1 VARIFTLGPRLSIC
15 CLALWAGLSVA
26 TWAQSPNTLDQTSEQ
41 IKALRAEI
49 SVIQARLA
57 SQESERDT
65 LQDALR
71 EAEVKIGELDRELGA
86 LNQERRALKQELTA
100 LDAEGEQLRDARRQR
115 ANTIDVSIQELW
127 VLQQGGGFRV
137 WLGDQNPEDVARN
150 LAYFQT
156 LIEAQQQTIAEY
168 ELGLE
173 AVEQNRSRIAQAQTA
188 LREQATAAAATKATL
203 TDQRATRQSTLTLI
217 SQRVQDDQQR
227 LSALERDQARLNA
240 LLDELEALAAASSPV
255 VTPPEAQLPF
265 ADTQGALSM
274 PMAGKLT
281 NRYGARRNA
290 DIRWRGWLTTADEG
304 EPVRAVHGGDII
316 YADWLRGQG
325 LLIVIDHGEGWL
337 SLYAQNH
344 SLLRGV
350 GDRVS
355 AGDIIAKA
363 GASGGSETS
372 GLYFE
377 IRHRGEP
384 VDPSEWIRR

>member
-1 VARIFTLGPRLSIC
+1 MARVFTLCPGLSSC
-15 CLALWAGLSVA
+15 CIALWAGLSGA
-26 TWAQSPNTLDQTSEQ
+26 AWAQSPDTLDQTSEE
-41 IKALRAEI
+41 IEALRAEI
-49 SVIQARLA
+49 TVIQARLA
-57 SQESERDT
+57 SQESERDA

-71 EAEVKIGELDRELGA
+71 EAEVQIGELGRQLVA
-86 LNQERRALKQELTA
+86 LSQDRRALEQELKV
-100 LDAEGEQLRDARRQR
+100 LDAEGKRLRQAQRQR
-115 ANTIDVSIQELW
+115 TDTIDASIQQLW
-127 VLQQGGGFRV
+127 LLQQGGGFRV
-137 WLGDQNPEDVARN
+137 WLGDQSPQDVARN

-156 LIEAQQQTIAEY
+156 LIEAQQKTIAEY

-173 AVEQNRSRIAQAQTA
+173 AVAENRSRIAQAGTA
-188 LREQATAAAATKATL
+188 LREQAAATEATKITL
-203 TDQRATRQSTLTLI
+203 TDQRATRQTTLALI

-227 LSALERDQARLNA
+227 LSVLERDEARLNA
-240 LLDELEALAAASSPV
+240 LLGELESIAAAA
-255 VTPPEAQLPF
+255 PPEAQMPF
-265 ADTQGALSM
+265 VDSQGTLAM
-274 PMAGKLT
+274 PVAGTLK

-290 DIRWRGWLTTADEG
+290 DIRWRGWLISADEG

-325 LLIVIDHGEGWL
+325 LLMVVDHGEGWL

-355 AGDIIAKA
+355 AGEIIAKA

-384 VDPSEWIRR
+384 VDPGKWIRR

>member
-1 VARIFTLGPRLSIC
+1 MVRVFTLCPEPISC
-15 CLALWAGLSVA
+15 CIALWAGLTA
-26 TWAQSPNTLDQTSEQ
+26 AAWAQSPDTLDQTSEQ
-41 IKALRAEI
+41 IEALRAEI
-49 SVIQARLA
+49 TVIQARLA
-57 SQESERDT
+57 SQESERDA

-71 EAEVKIGELDRELGA
+71 EAEVQIGELDRQLGA
-86 LNQERRALKQELTA
+86 LDQERRALQQELNA
-100 LDAEGEQLRDARRQR
+100 LDAEGEHLRQAQRQR
-115 ANTIDVSIQELW
+115 TDTIDTSIQQLW
-127 VLQQGGGFRV
+127 LLQQGGGFRV
-137 WLGDQNPEDVARN
+137 WFGDQNPQDVARN

-156 LIEAQQQTIAEY
+156 LIEAQQQMIADY
-168 ELGLE
+168 GLGLE
-173 AVEQNRSRIAQAQTA
+173 AIAENRSRIAQAETA
-188 LREQATAAAATKATL
+188 LREQASATKATKTTL
-203 TDQRATRQSTLTLI
+203 TDQRATRQATLAQI
-217 SQRVQDDQQR
+217 NQQVQDDQQR
-227 LSALERDQARLNA
+227 LNVLQRDQARLNA
-240 LLDELEALAAASSPV
+240 LLGELEAVAAA
-255 VTPPEAQLPF
+255 TPPEPRMPF
-265 ADTQGALSM
+265 ADAQGILVM
-274 PMAGKLT
+274 PVVGTLT

-290 DIRWRGWLTTADEG
+290 DIRWRGWLIAADQG

-325 LLIVIDHGEGWL
+325 LLMVVDHGEGWL

>member
-1 VARIFTLGPRLSIC
+1 MARVFSLCPGLSSC
-15 CLALWAGLSVA
+15 CVALWAALSVA
-26 TWAQSPNTLDQTSEQ
+26 ASAQSPDTLDQTSEQ
-41 IKALRAEI
+41 IEALRAEI
-49 SVIQARLA
+49 TVIQARLA
-57 SQESERDT
+57 SQESERDA

-71 EAEVKIGELDRELGA
+71 EAEVQIGELDRQLVA
-86 LNQERRALKQELTA
+86 LSQDRRALQQELKV
-100 LDAEGEQLRDARRQR
+100 LDAEGERLRQAQRQR
-115 ANTIDVSIQELW
+115 TDTIDASIQQLW
-127 VLQQGGGFRV
+127 LLQQGGGFRV
-137 WLGDQNPEDVARN
+137 WLGDQSPQDVARN

-156 LIEAQQQTIAEY
+156 LIEAQQKTITEY

-173 AVEQNRSRIAQAQTA
+173 AVAQNRSRIAQAGTA
-188 LREQATAAAATKATL
+188 LREQAAATEATKITL
-203 TDQRATRQSTLTLI
+203 TDQRAMRQTTLALI
-217 SQRVQDDQQR
+217 SQQVQDDEQR
-227 LSALERDQARLNA
+227 LSALERDEARLNA
-240 LLDELEALAAASSPV
+240 LLGELESIAAAA
-255 VTPPEAQLPF
+255 PPEARMPF
-265 ADTQGALSM
+265 VDSQGTLAM
-274 PMAGKLT
+274 PVAGTLK

-290 DIRWRGWLTTADEG
+290 DIRWRGWLISADEG

-325 LLIVIDHGEGWL
+325 LLMVVDHGEGWL

-377 IRHRGEP
+377 IRHLGEP
-384 VDPSEWIRR
+384 VDPGEWIRR

>member
-1 VARIFTLGPRLSIC
+1 MARIFTLGPRLSIC

-100 LDAEGEQLRDARRQR
+100 LDAEGEQLRDAQRQR

-150 LAYFQT
+150 LAYFEA

-290 DIRWRGWLTTADEG
+290 DIRWRGWLITADEG

>member
-1 VARIFTLGPRLSIC
+1 MVRVSTLCPKPISC
-15 CLALWAGLSVA
+15 CIALWAGLTA
-26 TWAQSPNTLDQTSEQ
+26 AAWAQSPDTLDQTSEQ
-41 IKALRAEI
+41 IEALRAEI
-49 SVIQARLA
+49 TVIQARLA
-57 SQESERDT
+57 SQESERDA

-71 EAEVKIGELDRELGA
+71 EAEVQMAELDRQLGA
-86 LNQERRALKQELTA
+86 LGQERRALQQELNA
-100 LDAEGEQLRDARRQR
+100 LDAEGEQLRQAQRQR
-115 ANTIDVSIQELW
+115 TDTIDISIQQLW
-127 VLQQGGGFRV
+127 LLQQGGGFRV
-137 WLGDQNPEDVARN
+137 WLGDQNPQDVARN

-156 LIEAQQQTIAEY
+156 LIEAQQQMIADY
-168 ELGLE
+168 GLGLE
-173 AVEQNRSRIAQAQTA
+173 AIAENRSRIAQAETA
-188 LREQATAAAATKATL
+188 LREQASATEATKTTL
-203 TDQRATRQSTLTLI
+203 TDQRATRQATLAQI
-217 SQRVQDDQQR
+217 SQQVQHDQQR
-227 LSALERDQARLNA
+227 LNVLQRDQARLNA
-240 LLDELEALAAASSPV
+240 LLGELEAVAAAA
-255 VTPPEAQLPF
+255 PPEPRMPF
-265 ADTQGALSM
+265 ADAQGTLVM
-274 PMAGKLT
+274 PMVGTLK

-290 DIRWRGWLTTADEG
+290 DIRWRGWLIAADEG

-325 LLIVIDHGEGWL
+325 LLMVVDHGEGWL

-384 VDPSEWIRR
+384 VDPGEWIRR

>member
-1 VARIFTLGPRLSIC
+1 MARVFTLGPRLSIC

-71 EAEVKIGELDRELGA
+71 EAEVQIGELDRELGA

-100 LDAEGEQLRDARRQR
+100 LDAEGEQLRDAQRQR

-240 LLDELEALAAASSPV
+240 LLDELEALAAASLPV

-290 DIRWRGWLTTADEG
+290 DIRWRGWLITADEG

-363 GASGGSETS
+363 GASGGSEKS

-384 VDPSEWIRR
+384 VDPGEWIRR

>member
-1 VARIFTLGPRLSIC
+1 MVRVFTLCPDPISC
-15 CLALWAGLSVA
+15 CIALWAGLTA
-26 TWAQSPNTLDQTSEQ
+26 AAWAQSPDTLDQTSEQ
-41 IKALRAEI
+41 IEALRAEI
-49 SVIQARLA
+49 TVIQARLA
-57 SQESERDT
+57 SQESERDA

-71 EAEVKIGELDRELGA
+71 EAEVQIGELDRQLGA
-86 LNQERRALKQELTA
+86 LDQERRALQQELNA
-100 LDAEGEQLRDARRQR
+100 LDAEGEHLRQAQRQR
-115 ANTIDVSIQELW
+115 TDTIDTSIQQLW
-127 VLQQGGGFRV
+127 LLQQGGGFRV
-137 WLGDQNPEDVARN
+137 WFGDQNPQDVARN

-156 LIEAQQQTIAEY
+156 LIEAQQQMIADY
-168 ELGLE
+168 GLGLE
-173 AVEQNRSRIAQAQTA
+173 AIAENRSRIAQAETA
-188 LREQATAAAATKATL
+188 LREQASATKATKTTL
-203 TDQRATRQSTLTLI
+203 TDQRATRQATFAQI
-217 SQRVQDDQQR
+217 NQQVQDDQQR
-227 LSALERDQARLNA
+227 LNVLQRDQARLNA
-240 LLDELEALAAASSPV
+240 LLGELEAVAAAA
-255 VTPPEAQLPF
+255 PPEPRMPF
-265 ADTQGALSM
+265 ADAQGILVM
-274 PMAGKLT
+274 PVVGTLT

-290 DIRWRGWLTTADEG
+290 DIRWRGWLIAADQG

-325 LLIVIDHGEGWL
+325 LLMVVDHGEGWL

>member
-1 VARIFTLGPRLSIC
+1 MVRVLTLCPGLISC
-15 CLALWAGLSVA
+15 SVALWTGLTVA
-26 TWAQSPNTLDQTSEQ
+26 AWAQSPDTLDQTSEQ
-41 IKALRAEI
+41 IAALREEI
-49 SVIQARLA
+49 TVIQARLA
-57 SQESERDT
+57 SQESERDA

-71 EAEVKIGELDRELGA
+71 EAEVQIGELDRQLGA
-86 LNQERRALKQELTA
+86 LSQERRALQQELNA
-100 LDAEGEQLRDARRQR
+100 LDAEGEQLRQAQRQR
-115 ANTIDVSIQELW
+115 TDTIDASIQQLW
-127 VLQQGGGFRV
+127 LLQQGGGFRV
-137 WLGDQNPEDVARN
+137 WLGDQNPQDVARN

-156 LIEAQQQTIAEY
+156 LIEAQQQMIAEY

-173 AVEQNRSRIAQAQTA
+173 AIAENRSRTAQAETA
-188 LREQATAAAATKATL
+188 LRERAAATEATKTTL
-203 TDQRATRQSTLTLI
+203 TDQRATRQATLAQI
-217 SQRVQDDQQR
+217 SQQVQDDQQR
-227 LSALERDQARLNA
+227 LNVLERDQARLNA
-240 LLDELEALAAASSPV
+240 LLGELEAVAAA
-255 VTPPEAQLPF
+255 TPPEPRMPF
-265 ADTQGALSM
+265 ADAQGTLAM
-274 PMAGKLT
+274 PVSGTLK

-290 DIRWRGWLTTADEG
+290 DIRWHGWLIAADEG

-316 YADWLRGQG
+316 YSDWLRGQG
-325 LLIVIDHGEGWL
+325 LLMVVDHGEGWL

-384 VDPSEWIRR
+384 VDPGEWIRR

>member
-1 VARIFTLGPRLSIC
+1 MVRVFTLCPGLISC
-15 CLALWAGLSVA
+15 SVALWTGLTVA
-26 TWAQSPNTLDQTSEQ
+26 AWAQSPDTLDQTSEQ
-41 IKALRAEI
+41 IAALRAEI
-49 SVIQARLA
+49 TVIQARLA
-57 SQESERDT
+57 SQESERDA

-71 EAEVKIGELDRELGA
+71 EAEVQIGELDRQLGA
-86 LNQERRALKQELTA
+86 LSQERRALQQELNA
-100 LDAEGEQLRDARRQR
+100 LDAEGEQLRQAQRQR
-115 ANTIDVSIQELW
+115 TDTIDASIQQLW
-127 VLQQGGGFRV
+127 LLQQGGGFRV
-137 WLGDQNPEDVARN
+137 WLGDQNPQDVARN

-156 LIEAQQQTIAEY
+156 LIEAQQQMIAEY

-173 AVEQNRSRIAQAQTA
+173 AIAENRSRTAQAETA
-188 LREQATAAAATKATL
+188 LRERAAATEATKTTL
-203 TDQRATRQSTLTLI
+203 TDQRETRQATLAQI
-217 SQRVQDDQQR
+217 SQQVQDDQQR
-227 LSALERDQARLNA
+227 LNVLQRDQARLNA
-240 LLDELEALAAASSPV
+240 LLSELEAVAAA
-255 VTPPEAQLPF
+255 TPPEPRMPF
-265 ADTQGALSM
+265 ADAQGTLAM
-274 PMAGKLT
+274 PVSGTLK

-290 DIRWRGWLTTADEG
+290 DIRWRGWLIAADEG

-325 LLIVIDHGEGWL
+325 LLMVVDHGEGWL

-377 IRHRGEP
+377 IRRRGEP
-384 VDPSEWIRR
+384 VDPGEWIRR

>member
-1 VARIFTLGPRLSIC
+1 MVRVFTLCPGLISC
-15 CLALWAGLSVA
+15 SVALWTGLTVA
-26 TWAQSPNTLDQTSEQ
+26 AWAQSPDTLDQTSEQ
-41 IKALRAEI
+41 IAALRAEI
-49 SVIQARLA
+49 TVIQARLA
-57 SQESERDT
+57 SQESQRDT

-71 EAEVKIGELDRELGA
+71 EAEVQIGELDRQLGA
-86 LNQERRALKQELTA
+86 LSQERRALQQELNA
-100 LDAEGEQLRDARRQR
+100 LDAEGEQLRQAQRQR
-115 ANTIDVSIQELW
+115 TDTIDASIQQMWL
-127 VLQQGGGFRV
+127 LQQGGGFRV
-137 WLGDQNPEDVARN
+137 WLGDRNPQDVARN

-156 LIEAQQQTIAEY
+156 LIEAQQQMIAEY

-173 AVEQNRSRIAQAQTA
+173 AIAENRSRTAQAETA
-188 LREQATAAAATKATL
+188 LRERAAATEATKTTL
-203 TDQRATRQSTLTLI
+203 TDQRERRQATLAQI
-217 SQRVQDDQQR
+217 SQQVQDDQQR
-227 LSALERDQARLNA
+227 LNVLERDQARLNA
-240 LLDELEALAAASSPV
+240 LLGELEAVAAA
-255 VTPPEAQLPF
+255 TPPEPRMPF
-265 ADTQGALSM
+265 ADAQGTLAM
-274 PMAGKLT
+274 PVSGTLK

-290 DIRWRGWLTTADEG
+290 DIRWRGWLIAADEG
-304 EPVRAVHGGDII
+304 EPVRAVHGGDVI

-325 LLIVIDHGEGWL
+325 LLMVVDHGEGWL

-384 VDPSEWIRR
+384 VDPGEWIRR

>member
-1 VARIFTLGPRLSIC
+1 MVRVFTLCPGLISC
-15 CLALWAGLSVA
+15 SVALWTGLTVA
-26 TWAQSPNTLDQTSEQ
+26 AWAQSPDTLDQTSEQ
-41 IKALRAEI
+41 ISALRAEI
-49 SVIQARLA
+49 TVIQARLA
-57 SQESERDT
+57 SQESERDA

-71 EAEVKIGELDRELGA
+71 EAEVQIGELDRQLGA
-86 LNQERRALKQELTA
+86 LSQERRALQQELNA
-100 LDAEGEQLRDARRQR
+100 LDAEGEQLRQAQRQR
-115 ANTIDVSIQELW
+115 TDTIDASIQQLW
-127 VLQQGGGFRV
+127 LLQQGGGFRV
-137 WLGDQNPEDVARN
+137 WLGDQNPQDVARN

-156 LIEAQQQTIAEY
+156 LIEAQQQMIAEY

-173 AVEQNRSRIAQAQTA
+173 AIAENRSRTAQAETA
-188 LREQATAAAATKATL
+188 LRERAAATEATKTTL
-203 TDQRATRQSTLTLI
+203 TDQRETRQATLAQI
-217 SQRVQDDQQR
+217 SQQVQDDQQR
-227 LSALERDQARLNA
+227 LNVLERDQARLNA
-240 LLDELEALAAASSPV
+240 LLGELEAVAAA
-255 VTPPEAQLPF
+255 TPPEPRMPF
-265 ADTQGALSM
+265 ANAQGTLAM
-274 PMAGKLT
+274 PVSGTLK

-290 DIRWRGWLTTADEG
+290 DIRWRGWLIAADEG

-325 LLIVIDHGEGWL
+325 LLMVVDHGEGWL

-384 VDPSEWIRR
+384 VDPGEWIRR

>member
-1 VARIFTLGPRLSIC
+1 MVRVFTLCPEPISC
-15 CLALWAGLSVA
+15 CIALWAALTA
-26 TWAQSPNTLDQTSEQ
+26 AAWAQSPDTLDQTSEQ
-41 IKALRAEI
+41 IEALRAEI
-49 SVIQARLA
+49 TVIQARLA
-57 SQESERDT
+57 SQENERDA

-71 EAEVKIGELDRELGA
+71 EAEVQIGELDRQLGA
-86 LNQERRALKQELTA
+86 LGQERRALQQELNA
-100 LDAEGEQLRDARRQR
+100 LDAEGEQLRQAQRQR
-115 ANTIDVSIQELW
+115 TDTIDTSIQQLW
-127 VLQQGGGFRV
+127 LLQQGGGFRV
-137 WLGDQNPEDVARN
+137 WFGDQNPQDVARN

-156 LIEAQQQTIAEY
+156 LIEAQQQMIADY
-168 ELGLE
+168 GLGLE
-173 AVEQNRSRIAQAQTA
+173 AIAENRSRIAQAETA
-188 LREQATAAAATKATL
+188 LREQASATEATKTTL
-203 TDQRATRQSTLTLI
+203 TDQRATRQATLAQI
-217 SQRVQDDQQR
+217 SQQVQHDQQR
-227 LSALERDQARLNA
+227 LNVLQRDQARLNA
-240 LLDELEALAAASSPV
+240 LLSELEAVAAA
-255 VTPPEAQLPF
+255 TPPEPRMPF
-265 ADTQGALSM
+265 ADAQGALAM
-274 PMAGKLT
+274 PVSGTLK

-290 DIRWRGWLTTADEG
+290 DIRWRGWLIAADEG

-325 LLIVIDHGEGWL
+325 LLMVVDHGEGWL

-384 VDPSEWIRR
+384 VDPGEWIRR

>member
-1 VARIFTLGPRLSIC
+1 MVRVFTLCPGLISC
-15 CLALWAGLSVA
+15 SVALWTGLTVA
-26 TWAQSPNTLDQTSEQ
+26 AWAQSPDTLDQTSEQ
-41 IKALRAEI
+41 IEALRAEI
-49 SVIQARLA
+49 TVIQARLA
-57 SQESERDT
+57 SQESERDA

-71 EAEVKIGELDRELGA
+71 EAEVQIGELDRQLGA
-86 LNQERRALKQELTA
+86 LSQERRALQQELNA
-100 LDAEGEQLRDARRQR
+100 LDAEGEQLRQAQRQR
-115 ANTIDVSIQELW
+115 TDTIDASIQQLW
-127 VLQQGGGFRV
+127 LLQQGGGFRV
-137 WLGDQNPEDVARN
+137 WLGDQNPQDVARN

-156 LIEAQQQTIAEY
+156 LIEAQQQMIAEY

-173 AVEQNRSRIAQAQTA
+173 AIAENRSRTAQAETA
-188 LREQATAAAATKATL
+188 LRARAAATEATKTAL
-203 TDQRATRQSTLTLI
+203 TDQRATRQATLAQI
-217 SQRVQDDQQR
+217 SQQVQDDQQR
-227 LSALERDQARLNA
+227 LNVLERDQARLNA
-240 LLDELEALAAASSPV
+240 LLGELEAVAAAA
-255 VTPPEAQLPF
+255 PPEPRMPF
-265 ADTQGALSM
+265 ADAQGTLAM
-274 PMAGKLT
+274 PVSGTLK

-290 DIRWRGWLTTADEG
+290 DIRWRGWLIAADEG

-325 LLIVIDHGEGWL
+325 LLMVVDHGEGWL

-384 VDPSEWIRR
+384 VDPAVWIRR

>member
-1 VARIFTLGPRLSIC
+1 MVRVFTLCPEPISC
-15 CLALWAGLSVA
+15 CIALWAALTA
-26 TWAQSPNTLDQTSEQ
+26 AAWAQSPDTLDQTSEQ
-41 IKALRAEI
+41 IEALRAEI
-49 SVIQARLA
+49 TVIQARLA
-57 SQESERDT
+57 SQENERDA

-71 EAEVKIGELDRELGA
+71 EAEVQIGELDRQLGA
-86 LNQERRALKQELTA
+86 LGQERRALQQELNA
-100 LDAEGEQLRDARRQR
+100 LDAEGEQLRQAQRQR
-115 ANTIDVSIQELW
+115 TDTIDTSIQQLW
-127 VLQQGGGFRV
+127 LLQQGGGLRV
-137 WLGDQNPEDVARN
+137 WLGDQNPQDVARN

-156 LIEAQQQTIAEY
+156 LIEAQQQMIAAFG
-168 ELGLE
+168 LGLE
-173 AVEQNRSRIAQAQTA
+173 AIAENRSRIAQAETA
-188 LREQATAAAATKATL
+188 LREQASATEATRKTL
-203 TDQRATRQSTLTLI
+203 TDQRATRQATLAQI
-217 SQRVQDDQQR
+217 SQQVQHDQQR
-227 LSALERDQARLNA
+227 LNVLQRDQARLNA
-240 LLDELEALAAASSPV
+240 LLGELEAVAAAA
-255 VTPPEAQLPF
+255 PPEPRMPF
-265 ADTQGALSM
+265 ADAQGILVM
-274 PMAGKLT
+274 PVVGTLK

-290 DIRWRGWLTTADEG
+290 DIRWRGWLIAADEG

-325 LLIVIDHGEGWL
+325 LLMVVDHGEGWL

-384 VDPSEWIRR
+384 VDPGEWIRR

>member
-1 VARIFTLGPRLSIC
+1 MVRVFTLCPGLISC
-15 CLALWAGLSVA
+15 SVALWTGLTVA
-26 TWAQSPNTLDQTSEQ
+26 AWAQSPDTLDQTSEQ
-41 IKALRAEI
+41 IEALRAEI
-49 SVIQARLA
+49 TVIQARLA

-71 EAEVKIGELDRELGA
+71 EAEVQIGELDRQLGA
-86 LNQERRALKQELTA
+86 LSQERRALQEELNA
-100 LDAEGEQLRDARRQR
+100 LDAEGEQLRQAQRQR
-115 ANTIDVSIQELW
+115 TDTIDASIQQLW
-127 VLQQGGGFRV
+127 LLQQGGGFRV
-137 WLGDQNPEDVARN
+137 WLGDQNPQDVARN

-156 LIEAQQQTIAEY
+156 LIEAQQQMIAEY

-173 AVEQNRSRIAQAQTA
+173 AIAENRSRTAQAETA
-188 LREQATAAAATKATL
+188 LRARAAATEATKTAL
-203 TDQRATRQSTLTLI
+203 TDQRATRQATLAQI
-217 SQRVQDDQQR
+217 SQQVQDDQQR
-227 LSALERDQARLNA
+227 LNVLERDQARLNA
-240 LLDELEALAAASSPV
+240 LLGELEAVAAAA
-255 VTPPEAQLPF
+255 PPEPRMPF
-265 ADTQGALSM
+265 ADAQGTLAM
-274 PMAGKLT
+274 PVSGTLK

-290 DIRWRGWLTTADEG
+290 DIRWRGWLIAADEG

-316 YADWLRGQG
+316 YSDWLRGQG
-325 LLIVIDHGEGWL
+325 LLMVVDHGEGWL

-384 VDPSEWIRR
+384 VDPGEWIRR

>member
-1 VARIFTLGPRLSIC
+1 VARIFTLGPRPSIC
-15 CLALWAGLSVA
+15 CVALCAGLA
-26 TWAQSPNTLDQTSEQ
+26 IAAWAQSPNTLDQTSEQ
-41 IKALRAEI
+41 IEALRAEI

-65 LQDALR
+65 LQDALQ
-71 EAEVKIGELDRELGA
+71 EAEVQIGELDRELGA
-86 LNQERRALKQELTA
+86 LSQERRALKQELKA
-100 LDAEGEQLRDARRQR
+100 LDTEGERLRDAQRQR
-115 ANTIDVSIQELW
+115 TDAIDASIQQLW

-150 LAYFQT
+150 LAYFEA

-173 AVEQNRSRIAQAQTA
+173 AVEQNRSRIAQAETA
-188 LREQATAAAATKATL
+188 LREQAIGMAATKATL
-203 TDQRATRQSTLTLI
+203 TDQRATRQSTLALI

-240 LLDELEALAAASSPV
+240 LLDELEALAAASPV
-255 VTPPEAQLPF
+255 VAPPETQLPF
-265 ADTQGALSM
+265 ADTQGALAM
-274 PMAGKLT
+274 PVAGTLT

-290 DIRWRGWLTTADEG
+290 DIRWRGWLITADEG

-325 LLIVIDHGEGWL
+325 LLMVIDHGEGWL

-344 SLLRGV
+344 SLMRGV
-350 GDRVS
+350 GDHVS

-384 VDPSEWIRR
+384 VDPGEWIRR

>member
-1 VARIFTLGPRLSIC
+1 MVRVFTLCPEPISC
-15 CLALWAGLSVA
+15 CIALWAALTA
-26 TWAQSPNTLDQTSEQ
+26 AAWAQSPDTLDQTSEQ
-41 IKALRAEI
+41 IEALRAEI
-49 SVIQARLA
+49 TVIQARLA
-57 SQESERDT
+57 SQENERDA

-71 EAEVKIGELDRELGA
+71 EAEVQIGELDRQLGA
-86 LNQERRALKQELTA
+86 LGQERRALQQELNA
-100 LDAEGEQLRDARRQR
+100 LDAEGEQLRQAQRQR
-115 ANTIDVSIQELW
+115 TDTIDTSIQQLW
-127 VLQQGGGFRV
+127 LLQQGGGFRV
-137 WLGDQNPEDVARN
+137 WFGDQNPQDVARN

-156 LIEAQQQTIAEY
+156 LIEAQQQMIADY
-168 ELGLE
+168 GLGLE
-173 AVEQNRSRIAQAQTA
+173 AIAENRSRIAQAETA
-188 LREQATAAAATKATL
+188 LREQASATEATKKTL
-203 TDQRATRQSTLTLI
+203 TDQRATRQATLAQI
-217 SQRVQDDQQR
+217 SQQVQHDQQR
-227 LSALERDQARLNA
+227 LNVLQRDQARLNA
-240 LLDELEALAAASSPV
+240 LLGELGAVAAAAQ
-255 VTPPEAQLPF
+255 PEPRMPF
-265 ADTQGALSM
+265 ADVQGTLVM
-274 PMAGKLT
+274 PVVGTLK

-290 DIRWRGWLTTADEG
+290 DIRWRGWLIAADEG

-325 LLIVIDHGEGWL
+325 LLMVVDHGEGWL

-384 VDPSEWIRR
+384 VDPGEWIRR

>member
-1 VARIFTLGPRLSIC
+1 MVRVFTLCPEPISC
-15 CLALWAGLSVA
+15 CIALWAALTA
-26 TWAQSPNTLDQTSEQ
+26 AAWAQSPDTLDQTSEQ
-41 IKALRAEI
+41 IEALRAEI
-49 SVIQARLA
+49 TVIQARLA
-57 SQESERDT
+57 SQENERDA

-71 EAEVKIGELDRELGA
+71 EAEVQIGELDRQLGA
-86 LNQERRALKQELTA
+86 LGQERRALQQELNA
-100 LDAEGEQLRDARRQR
+100 LDAEGEQLRQAQRQR
-115 ANTIDVSIQELW
+115 TDTIDTSIQQLW
-127 VLQQGGGFRV
+127 LLQQGGGFRV
-137 WLGDQNPEDVARN
+137 WFGDQNPQDVARN

-156 LIEAQQQTIAEY
+156 LIEAQQQMIADY
-168 ELGLE
+168 GLGLE
-173 AVEQNRSRIAQAQTA
+173 AIAENRSRIAQAETA
-188 LREQATAAAATKATL
+188 LREQASATEATKKTL
-203 TDQRATRQSTLTLI
+203 TDQRATRQATLAQI
-217 SQRVQDDQQR
+217 SQQVQHDQQR
-227 LSALERDQARLNA
+227 LNVLQRDQARLNA
-240 LLDELEALAAASSPV
+240 LLGELEAVAAAA
-255 VTPPEAQLPF
+255 PPEPRMPF
-265 ADTQGALSM
+265 AGAQGTLVM
-274 PMAGKLT
+274 PMVGTLK

-290 DIRWRGWLTTADEG
+290 DIRWRGWLIAADEG

-325 LLIVIDHGEGWL
+325 LLMVVDHGEGWL

-384 VDPSEWIRR
+384 VDPGEWIRR

>member
-1 VARIFTLGPRLSIC
+1 MARVFTLGPRLSIC

-71 EAEVKIGELDRELGA
+71 EAEVQIGELDRELGA

-100 LDAEGEQLRDARRQR
+100 LDAEGEQLRDAQRQR

-240 LLDELEALAAASSPV
+240 LLDELEALAAASLPV

-290 DIRWRGWLTTADEG
+290 DIRWRGWLITADEG

-384 VDPSEWIRR
+384 VDPGEWIRR

>member
-1 VARIFTLGPRLSIC
+1 VARVFTLGPRLSIC

-100 LDAEGEQLRDARRQR
+100 LDAEGEQLRDAQRQR

-290 DIRWRGWLTTADEG
+290 DIRWRGWLITADEG

>member
-1 VARIFTLGPRLSIC
+1 MARVFTLGPRLSIC

-26 TWAQSPNTLDQTSEQ
+26 TWAQSPNTLDQTSQQ

-65 LQDALR
+65 LQDALQK
-71 EAEVKIGELDRELGA
+71 AEVQIGELDRQLGA
-86 LNQERRALKQELTA
+86 LSQKRHALKQELTA
-100 LDAEGEQLRDARRQR
+100 LDAEGQQLRDAQRQR

-150 LAYFQT
+150 LAYFEA

-240 LLDELEALAAASSPV
+240 LLDELEALAASSSPV
-255 VTPPEAQLPF
+255 VTPPEAQLAF

-290 DIRWRGWLTTADEG
+290 DIRWRGWLITADEG

-384 VDPSEWIRR
+384 VDPGEWIRR

>member
-1 VARIFTLGPRLSIC
+1 MVRIFTLCHEPISC
-15 CLALWAGLSVA
+15 CIALWAGLA
-26 TWAQSPNTLDQTSEQ
+26 AAAWAQAPDTLHQTSEQ
-41 IKALRAEI
+41 IEALRAEI
-49 SVIQARLA
+49 TVIQARLA
-57 SQESERDT
+57 SQESERDA

-71 EAEVKIGELDRELGA
+71 EAEVQIGELDRQLGA
-86 LNQERRALKQELTA
+86 LIQERRALQQDLNA
-100 LDAEGEQLRDARRQR
+100 LDAEDKQLRQAQRQR
-115 ANTIDVSIQELW
+115 TDALDASIQQLW
-127 VLQQGGGFRV
+127 LLQQGGGFRV
-137 WLGDQNPEDVARN
+137 WLGDQNPQDVARN

-156 LIEAQQQTIAEY
+156 LIEAQQQMIAAFG
-168 ELGLE
+168 LGLE
-173 AVEQNRSRIAQAQTA
+173 AIAENRSRIAQAETA
-188 LREQATAAAATKATL
+188 QREQASATEATKTTL
-203 TDQRATRQSTLTLI
+203 TDQRATRQATLAKI
-217 SQRVQDDQQR
+217 SQQVQDDQQR
-227 LSALERDQARLNA
+227 LNLLQRDQARLNA
-240 LLDELEALAAASSPV
+240 LLGELEAVAAAA
-255 VTPPEAQLPF
+255 PPEPRMPF
-265 ADTQGALSM
+265 ADAQGTLVM
-274 PMAGKLT
+274 PVVGTLK

-290 DIRWRGWLTTADEG
+290 DIHWRGWLIAADQG

-325 LLIVIDHGEGWL
+325 LLMVVDHGEGWL

-384 VDPSEWIRR
+384 VDPGEWIRR

>member
-1 VARIFTLGPRLSIC
+1 MARVFTLCPGLSSRCI
-15 CLALWAGLSVA
+15 ALWAGLSVA
-26 TWAQSPNTLDQTSEQ
+26 ASAQSPDTLYQTSEQ
-41 IKALRAEI
+41 IEALRTEI
-49 SVIQARLA
+49 TVIQARLA
-57 SQESERDT
+57 SQESERDA

-71 EAEVKIGELDRELGA
+71 EAEVQIGELDRQLVA
-86 LNQERRALKQELTA
+86 LSQDRRALQQELKV
-100 LDAEGEQLRDARRQR
+100 LDAEGERVRQAQRQR
-115 ANTIDVSIQELW
+115 TDTIDASIQQLW
-127 VLQQGGGFRV
+127 LLQQGGGFRV
-137 WLGDQNPEDVARN
+137 WLGDQSPQDVARN

-156 LIEAQQQTIAEY
+156 LIEAQQKTITEY

-173 AVEQNRSRIAQAQTA
+173 AVAQNRSRIAQAGTA
-188 LREQATAAAATKATL
+188 LREQAEATEATKITL
-203 TDQRATRQSTLTLI
+203 TDQRAMRQTTLALI
-217 SQRVQDDQQR
+217 SQQVQDDEQR
-227 LSALERDQARLNA
+227 LSALERDEARLNA
-240 LLDELEALAAASSPV
+240 LLGELESIAAAA
-255 VTPPEAQLPF
+255 PPEARMPF
-265 ADTQGALSM
+265 VDSQGTLAM
-274 PMAGKLT
+274 PVAGTLK

-290 DIRWRGWLTTADEG
+290 DIRWRGWLISADEG

-325 LLIVIDHGEGWL
+325 LLMVVDHGEGWL

-377 IRHRGEP
+377 IRHLGEP
-384 VDPSEWIRR
+384 VDPGEWIRR

>member
-1 VARIFTLGPRLSIC
+1 MVRVSTLCPKPISC
-15 CLALWAGLSVA
+15 CIALWAGLTA
-26 TWAQSPNTLDQTSEQ
+26 AAWAQSPDTLDQTSEQ
-41 IKALRAEI
+41 IEALRAEI
-49 SVIQARLA
+49 TVIQARLA
-57 SQESERDT
+57 SQESERDA

-71 EAEVKIGELDRELGA
+71 EAEVQIGELDRQLGA
-86 LNQERRALKQELTA
+86 LGQERRALQQELNA
-100 LDAEGEQLRDARRQR
+100 LDAEGEQLRQAQRQR
-115 ANTIDVSIQELW
+115 TDTIDASIQQLW
-127 VLQQGGGFRV
+127 LLQQGGGFRV
-137 WLGDQNPEDVARN
+137 WLGDQNPQDVARN

-156 LIEAQQQTIAEY
+156 LIEAQQQMIAEY

-173 AVEQNRSRIAQAQTA
+173 AIAENRSRIAQAETA
-188 LREQATAAAATKATL
+188 LREQATATKATKTTL
-203 TDQRATRQSTLTLI
+203 TDQRATRQATLAQI
-217 SQRVQDDQQR
+217 NQQVQDDQQR
-227 LSALERDQARLNA
+227 LNVLERDQARLNA
-240 LLDELEALAAASSPV
+240 LLGELQAVAAAA
-255 VTPPEAQLPF
+255 PPEPRMPF
-265 ADTQGALSM
+265 ADAQGTLAM
-274 PMAGKLT
+274 PVSGTLK

-290 DIRWRGWLTTADEG
+290 DIRWRGWLIAADEG

-325 LLIVIDHGEGWL
+325 LLMVVDHGEGWL

-384 VDPSEWIRR
+384 VDPGEWIRR

>member
-1 VARIFTLGPRLSIC
+1 MVRVFTLCPGLISC
-15 CLALWAGLSVA
+15 SVALWTGLTVA
-26 TWAQSPNTLDQTSEQ
+26 AWAQSPDTLDQTSEQ
-41 IKALRAEI
+41 IAALRAEI
-49 SVIQARLA
+49 TVIQARLA
-57 SQESERDT
+57 SQESERDA

-71 EAEVKIGELDRELGA
+71 EAEVQIGELDRQLGA
-86 LNQERRALKQELTA
+86 LSQERRTLQQELNA
-100 LDAEGEQLRDARRQR
+100 LDAEGEQLRQAQRQR
-115 ANTIDVSIQELW
+115 TDTIDTSIQQLW
-127 VLQQGGGFRV
+127 LLQQGGGFRV
-137 WLGDQNPEDVARN
+137 WFGDQNPQDVARN

-156 LIEAQQQTIAEY
+156 LIKAQQQMIAEY

-173 AVEQNRSRIAQAQTA
+173 AIAENRSRTAQAETA
-188 LREQATAAAATKATL
+188 LRERAAATEATKTTL
-203 TDQRATRQSTLTLI
+203 TDQRETRQATLAQI
-217 SQRVQDDQQR
+217 SQQVQNDQQR
-227 LSALERDQARLNA
+227 LNVLQRDQARLNA
-240 LLDELEALAAASSPV
+240 LLSELEAVAAA
-255 VTPPEAQLPF
+255 TPPEPRMPF
-265 ADTQGALSM
+265 ADAQGTLAM
-274 PMAGKLT
+274 PVSGTLK

-290 DIRWRGWLTTADEG
+290 DIRWRGWLIAADEG

-325 LLIVIDHGEGWL
+325 LLMVVDHGEGWL

-384 VDPSEWIRR
+384 VDPGEWIRR

>member
-1 VARIFTLGPRLSIC
+1 MVRVFTLCPEPISC
-15 CLALWAGLSVA
+15 CIALWAGLTA
-26 TWAQSPNTLDQTSEQ
+26 AAWAQSPDTLDQTSEQ
-41 IKALRAEI
+41 IEALRAEI
-49 SVIQARLA
+49 TVIQARLA
-57 SQESERDT
+57 SQESERDA

-71 EAEVKIGELDRELGA
+71 EAEVQIGELDRQLGA
-86 LNQERRALKQELTA
+86 LGQERRALQQELNA
-100 LDAEGEQLRDARRQR
+100 LDAEGEQLRQAQRQR
-115 ANTIDVSIQELW
+115 TDTIDTSIQQLW
-127 VLQQGGGFRV
+127 LLQQGGGLRV
-137 WLGDQNPEDVARN
+137 WLGDQNPQDVARN

-156 LIEAQQQTIAEY
+156 LIEAQQQMIADY
-168 ELGLE
+168 GLGLE
-173 AVEQNRSRIAQAQTA
+173 AIAENRSRIAQAETA
-188 LREQATAAAATKATL
+188 LREQASATEATKTTL
-203 TDQRATRQSTLTLI
+203 TDQRATRQATLAQI
-217 SQRVQDDQQR
+217 SQQVQHDQQR
-227 LSALERDQARLNA
+227 LNVLQRDQARLNA
-240 LLDELEALAAASSPV
+240 LLGELEAVAAAA
-255 VTPPEAQLPF
+255 PPEPRMPF
-265 ADTQGALSM
+265 ADAQGILVM
-274 PMAGKLT
+274 PVVGTLK

-290 DIRWRGWLTTADEG
+290 DIRWRGWLIAADEG

-325 LLIVIDHGEGWL
+325 LLMVVDHGEGWL

-384 VDPSEWIRR
+384 VDPGEWIRR

>member
-1 VARIFTLGPRLSIC
+1 MVRVFTLCPGLISC
-15 CLALWAGLSVA
+15 SVALWTGLTVA
-26 TWAQSPNTLDQTSEQ
+26 AWAQSPDTLDQTSEQ
-41 IKALRAEI
+41 IAALRAEI
-49 SVIQARLA
+49 TVIQARLA
-57 SQESERDT
+57 SQESERDA

-71 EAEVKIGELDRELGA
+71 EAEVQIGELDRQLGA
-86 LNQERRALKQELTA
+86 LSQERRALQQELNA
-100 LDAEGEQLRDARRQR
+100 LDAEGEQLRQAQRQR
-115 ANTIDVSIQELW
+115 TDTIDASIQQLW
-127 VLQQGGGFRV
+127 LLQQGGGFRV
-137 WLGDQNPEDVARN
+137 WLGDQNPQDVARN

-156 LIEAQQQTIAEY
+156 LIEAQQQMIAEF

-173 AVEQNRSRIAQAQTA
+173 AIAENRSRTAQAETA
-188 LREQATAAAATKATL
+188 LRERAAATEATKTTL
-203 TDQRATRQSTLTLI
+203 TDQRETRQATLAQI
-217 SQRVQDDQQR
+217 SQQVQDDQQR
-227 LSALERDQARLNA
+227 LNVLERDQARLNA
-240 LLDELEALAAASSPV
+240 LLSELEAVAAA
-255 VTPPEAQLPF
+255 TPPEPLIPFTAAQGTL
-265 ADTQGALSM
+265 AM
-274 PMAGKLT
+274 PVSGTLK

-290 DIRWRGWLTTADEG
+290 DIRWRGWLIAADEG

-325 LLIVIDHGEGWL
+325 LLMVVDHGEGWL

-384 VDPSEWIRR
+384 VDPGEWIRR

>member
-1 VARIFTLGPRLSIC
+1 MARVFTLGPRLSIC

-26 TWAQSPNTLDQTSEQ
+26 TWAQSPNTLDQTSQQ

-65 LQDALR
+65 LQDALQK
-71 EAEVKIGELDRELGA
+71 AEVQIGELDRQLGA
-86 LNQERRALKQELTA
+86 LSQQRHALKQELTA
-100 LDAEGEQLRDARRQR
+100 LDAEGQQLRDAQRQR

-150 LAYFQT
+150 LAYFEA

-240 LLDELEALAAASSPV
+240 LLDELEALAASSSPV
-255 VTPPEAQLPF
+255 VTPPEAQLAF

-290 DIRWRGWLTTADEG
+290 DIRWRGWLITADEG

-363 GASGGSETS
+363 GASGGNETS

-384 VDPSEWIRR
+384 VDPGEWIRR

>member
-1 VARIFTLGPRLSIC
+1 MVRVFTLCPGLISC
-15 CLALWAGLSVA
+15 SVALWTGLTVA
-26 TWAQSPNTLDQTSEQ
+26 AWAQSPDTLDQTSEQ
-41 IKALRAEI
+41 IEALRAEI
-49 SVIQARLA
+49 TVIQARLA
-57 SQESERDT
+57 SQESERDA

-71 EAEVKIGELDRELGA
+71 EAEVQIGELDRQLGA
-86 LNQERRALKQELTA
+86 LSQERRALQQELNA
-100 LDAEGEQLRDARRQR
+100 LDAEGEQLRQAQRQR
-115 ANTIDVSIQELW
+115 TDTIDASIQQLW
-127 VLQQGGGFRV
+127 LLQQGGGFRV
-137 WLGDQNPEDVARN
+137 WLGDQNPQDVARN

-156 LIEAQQQTIAEY
+156 LIEAQQQMIAEY

-173 AVEQNRSRIAQAQTA
+173 AIAENRSRTAQAETA
-188 LREQATAAAATKATL
+188 LRERAAATEATKTTL
-203 TDQRATRQSTLTLI
+203 TDQRETRQATLAQI
-217 SQRVQDDQQR
+217 SQQVQDDQQR
-227 LSALERDQARLNA
+227 LNVLERDQARLNA
-240 LLDELEALAAASSPV
+240 LFGELEAVAAA
-255 VTPPEAQLPF
+255 TPPEPRMPF
-265 ADTQGALSM
+265 ADARGTLAM
-274 PMAGKLT
+274 PVSGTLK

-290 DIRWRGWLTTADEG
+290 DIRWRGWLIAADEG

-325 LLIVIDHGEGWL
+325 LLMVVDHGEGWL

-377 IRHRGEP
+377 IRRRGEP
-384 VDPSEWIRR
+384 VDPGEWIRR